1 MKKTYINPSMLV
13 VRLGM
18 TLPLAGSGVQKTL
31 GDEYTS
37 TDVSYT
43 KGTNDVNVWD
53 DEW

>member
-1 MKKTYINPSMLV
+1 MKKTYINPSIMV
-13 VRLGM
+13 VNLGM
-18 TLPLAGSGVQKTL
+18 TRPIATSGLQSTL

-43 KGTNDVNVWD
+43 KGIGDVNVWD